1 MFLVWLPALI
11 QQAVFPGPLS
21 NPKDLAAMDPIRDDK
36 GHFLPGKSPHP
47 GGRTPQQD
55 KRLATWRFAKRL
67 AEQYPTP
74 LFEEEINPASMLLY
88 LFMRG
93 ALPGIT
99 DKMLEEIDA
108 LPTAEQ
114 RWAARAV
121 AMMSVDHRIECLK
134 AVTGYMLPKLTATEI
149 KNTGAADIVS
159 MADVAVNDPETRD
172 LLEKVALRQSK
183 LRREAAEAAAKAE
196 TGDGA
201 PGGTHRNEV
210 TGPEW
215 R

>member
-1 MFLVWLPALI
+1 
-11 QQAVFPGPLS
+11 
-21 NPKDLAAMDPIRDDK
+21 MDPTRDEK
-36 GHFLPGKSPHP
+36 GHFLPGIRPA
-47 GGRTPQQD
+47 GAGRTPQQD
-55 KRLATWRFAKRL
+55 KRLATWRFAKKL

-93 ALPGIT
+93 ALPGVT
-99 DKMLEEIDA
+99 DAMLEEINA

-121 AMMSVDHRIECLK
+121 ALMTVDHRLDCLK

-172 LLEKVALRQSK
+172 LLEKVALRQSR
-183 LRREAAEAAAKAE
+183 LRREAAEAKGENAR
-196 TGDGA
+196 GA
-201 PGGTHRNEV
+201 SGGE
-210 TGPEW
+210 
-215 R
+215 